1 MVYRE
6 RTIQFGF
13 GGGLTPVV
21 RNLLI
26 ANVAV
31 WILQQFWN
39 SFLIGNFALSPVAIL
54 NDLAVWQLFSYMFLH
69 GGFSHLFFN
78 MFTLWMFG
86 GEVERTLGPKRF
98 LKYYFFTGIGAG
110 FFQLVA
116 NWGTPSIIIG
126 ASGAIFGVLLA
137 FAVFFPNRLILLFF
151 IIPIRAKVLIALYIA
166 LSLLLGLRSGILG
179 PSDSVAHFAHL
190 GGAVIGFLLLRGS
203 FYYYKILQKIA
214 QHQQEKRREQERQ
227 RQHRISE
234 KRRDIDTI
242 LDRINE
248 IGYNNISEEEK
259 RYLKEASEFL
269 ANEEKTRS

>member
-39 SFLIGNFALSPVAIL
+39 PFLIGNFALSPVAIL

-69 GGFSHLFFN
+69 GGFGHLFFN

-110 FFQLVA
+110 FFQLLA
-116 NWGTPSIIIG
+116 HWGTPSIIIG
-126 ASGAIFGVLLA
+126 ASGAVYGVLLA
-137 FAVFFPNRLILLFF
+137 FAVFFPNRLIYLFF

-166 LSLLLGLRSGILG
+166 LSLLLGLQSGILG
-179 PSDSVAHFAHL
+179 PSDGVAHFAHL

-203 FYYYKILQKIA
+203 FYYHKILQKIA

-259 RYLKEASEFL
+259 KYLKEASEFL